1 MSNKQWQE
9 IKGFVHRC
17 PASEERDMKYKQ
29 VVFDGTN
36 HIRRKK
42 SCHQFQE
49 KRHEVPTAVNETPVF
64 FPCTHAND

>member
-1 MSNKQWQE
+1 MSGLRRE
-9 IKGFVHRC
+9 IYEIQTSCF
-17 PASEERDMKYKQ
+17 
-29 VVFDGTN
+29 
-36 HIRRKK
+36 RRNESYPKKK